1 MEALA
6 LSKMPTL
13 VLKEGT
19 AEIRT
24 QVSLLKQPSGAFL
37 TVVQKHACSLETD
50 NKTRFSGQKQTAQ
63 LAGTV

>member
-24 QVSLLKQPSGAFL
+24 QDTLLKQPSGAFL
-37 TVVQKHACSLETD
+37 KAVQKDFL
-50 NKTRFSGQKQTAQ
+50 
-63 LAGTV
+63 